1 MAPVVYQLVGDGP
14 MWDRV
19 AIAQYRDRLALI
31 EMSSADDFAEAE
43 GHKDAGMD
51 FTIVMAT
58 FRVEGDPVAAQ
69 MSAAGSDRRLLLQVV
84 GDAASRDM
92 AHGLESI
99 RIGRLWIEDRFLR
112 DERTLPK
119 RVVA

>member
-31 EMSSADDFAEAE
+31 EMSSADDFAELEA
-43 GHKDAGMD
+43 HKDAGMD

-99 RIGRLWIEDRFLR
+99 RIGRF
-112 DERTLPK
+112 
-119 RVVA
+119 